1 MKKNCPGVKALTDIS
16 LDFFQGEVH
25 ALLGENGAGKSTLI
39 KIISGVYQKDSGE
52 MLFQGKECCFANA
65 KQAIKSGISVI
76 HQELSIVPD
85 LTVGENIYLGR
96 EMKKHGPF
104 LDKKTMN
111 RQVAEILQSLDM
123 KIKPTDRMS
132 TLNTAQKQM
141 VEIAKAVS
149 QNAKVVIMDEPTS
162 SLSDYEVEALFKVI
176 AKLKK
181 EQVAIVYI
189 SHRLKEL
196 FEIGDKVSILRDGHY
211 VKTLDIKQTNEK
223 ELVSLMVGRE
233 IRSYLERTELSEK
246 REVLSLNNVSREPDF
261 RQISLTVNRGE
272 IVGIA
277 GLIGAGRTEVL
288 RGIFG
293 MEPFEQGEMRL
304 YGQPVHMDNPRQA
317 IKAGI
322 GLVPEDRRN
331 QGLMLDKSVKDNLTL
346 PSIKRE
352 SKHGFVDKEWET
364 ANSREYVKVLSIKTP
379 DITTEARNLSG
390 GNQQKIVIAKWL
402 LAGTKILLLDEPTQG
417 N

>member
-1 MKKNCPGVKALTDIS
+1 MKPIISMKNIEKEFPGVKALANVSI
-16 LDFFQGEVH
+16 DFYPGEVH

-39 KIISGVYQKDSGE
+39 KIISGVYQKDRGE
-52 MLFQGKECCFANA
+52 MTFEGEECRFSNA
-65 KQAIKSGISVI
+65 RQALKAGISVI

-96 EMKKHGPF
+96 EIRKYGKF
-104 LDKKTMN
+104 LDKKEMN
-111 RQVAEILQSLDM
+111 RHVGEILESLDM

-132 TLNTAQKQM
+132 ALSTAQKQM
-141 VEIAKAVS
+141 VEIARAVS

-162 SLSDYEVEALFKVI
+162 SISDYEVEALFKVI
-176 AKLKK
+176 HKLKK
-181 EQVAIVYI
+181 EKVAIIYI

-211 VKTLDIKQTNEK
+211 MKTLYISETNEE

-233 IRSYLERTELSEK
+233 IKTFLEREEIK
-246 REVLSLNNVSREPDF
+246 ERKEVLSLKKVSREKSYQD
-261 RQISLTVNRGE
+261 ISLSVKEGE

-293 MEPFEQGEMRL
+293 MEPFEEGKMEL
-304 YGQPVHMDNPRQA
+304 YGETVRMNNPRQA

-322 GLVPEDRRN
+322 GLVPEDRRS
-331 QGLMLDKSVKDNLTL
+331 QGLMLKKSVEDNITL
-346 PSIKRE
+346 PSLKE
-352 SKHGFVDKEWET
+352 NSKKGFIDFAWEV
-364 ANSREYVKVLSIKTP
+364 S
-379 DITTEARNLSG
+379 
-390 GNQQKIVIAKWL
+390 W
-402 LAGTKILLLDEPTQG
+402 
-417 N
+417 